1 MSFQKSELREEIFRL
16 SLPAVGE
23 MFLHLLLINADTLMI
38 GQLSASS
45 AALAAVG
52 LSKQISGI
60 MTIVL
65 FALATGTIA
74 LVSRYIGAKDYKSAS
89 KVANQSLLIG
99 FVLSTVILIIGVIFA
114 KDFLNLLG
122 AEPEVLKVGPG
133 YLKWIFASLLPS
145 GLMIIGGNI
154 IRGCGDTK
162 FPMIAT
168 AVMNGI
174 NILLNW
180 LLIFGVFFFPK
191 LGVMGAGLAT
201 FLARLAG
208 VTIILSVIVIKDLGV
223 NLKLKHIFSFDKITL
238 TKIFKIGIPS
248 GLERL
253 AFKGGQLVVIRVIA
267 ILGTVAVATR
277 QISLAIETFSTL
289 PSHGLSIAATTLV
302 GQKLGADSESEAETG
317 SLMANKFG
325 VLATIIMGIIFYL
338 FAEKLAGFYTDDP
351 KLIKEAAFSL
361 RILALAQPAKALNM
375 ILGGS
380 FRGAGDTKFPM
391 YLTFI
396 GVWGLAL
403 PLTYFLGVYF
413 SFGLAGVWWAMV
425 ADEWFRA
432 IVCIYRFRSEKWKQI
447 KIES

>member
-1 MSFQKSELREEIFRL
+1 MSGQSSELREEIFRL

-23 MFLHLLLINADTLMI
+23 MMLHLLLINADTLMI

-60 MTIVL
+60 TTILL
-65 FALATGTIA
+65 FAIATGTIA
-74 LVSRYIGAKDYKSAS
+74 LVSRYIGAKDYKSAT

-99 FVLSTVILIIGVIFA
+99 FVLSTAILIIGITFA
-114 KDFLNLLG
+114 EQFLQLLG
-122 AEPEVLKVGPG
+122 AEPEVLAVGTG
-133 YLKWIFASLLPS
+133 YLKLIFASLLPS

-154 IRGCGDTK
+154 VRGCGDTK

-168 AVMNGI
+168 AIMNII
-174 NILLNW
+174 NIFLNW
-180 LLIFGVFFFPK
+180 LLIFGIAFFPK
-191 LGVMGAGLAT
+191 LGILGAGIAT
-201 FLARLAG
+201 LFARLMG
-208 VTIILSVIVIKDLGV
+208 VIIILAVIKIKDLGV
-223 NLKLKHIFSFDKITL
+223 KLNLKHIFSFDKITL
-238 TKIFKIGIPS
+238 NKIFKIGIPS

-253 AFKGGQLVVIRVIA
+253 AFKGGQLVVVRVIA

-277 QISLAIETFSTL
+277 QISLAMETFSTL
-289 PSHGLSIAATTLV
+289 PSYGLSIAATTLV
-302 GQKLGADSESEAETG
+302 GQKLGADDDSEAQEG
-317 SLMANKFG
+317 SLLASKFG
-325 VLATIIMGIIFYL
+325 VLATIIMGLIFYF
-338 FAEKLAGFYTDDP
+338 FAERLAGFYTDDP
-351 KLIKEAAFSL
+351 QLIQEAAFSL

-396 GVWGLAL
+396 GVWLLAL

-432 IVCIYRFRSEKWKQI
+432 IVCIFRFQSGKWKQI
-447 KIES
+447 NIE

>member
-1 MSFQKSELREEIFRL
+1 MSVQNSELKEEIFRL

-23 MFLHLLLINADTLMI
+23 MLLHLLLINADTLMI

-60 MTIVL
+60 MTILL
-65 FALATGTIA
+65 FAIATGTIA
-74 LVSRYIGAKDYKSAS
+74 LVSRYIGAKDYKSAT

-99 FVLSTVILIIGVIFA
+99 FVLSTAILIIGITFA
-114 KDFLNLLG
+114 EQFLQLLG
-122 AEPEVLKVGPG
+122 AEPEVLAVGTG
-133 YLKWIFASLLPS
+133 YLKLIFASLLPS

-154 IRGCGDTK
+154 VRGCGDTK

-168 AVMNGI
+168 AIMNII
-174 NILLNW
+174 NIFLNW
-180 LLIFGVFFFPK
+180 LLIFGIAFFPK
-191 LGVMGAGLAT
+191 LGILGAGIAT
-201 FLARLAG
+201 LFARLMG
-208 VTIILSVIVIKDLGV
+208 VIIILAVIKIKDLGV
-223 NLKLKHIFSFDKITL
+223 KLNLKHIFSFDKITL
-238 TKIFKIGIPS
+238 NKIFKIGIPS

-253 AFKGGQLVVIRVIA
+253 AFKGGQLVVVRVIA

-289 PSHGLSIAATTLV
+289 PSYGLSIAATTLV
-302 GQKLGADSESEAETG
+302 GQKLGADDDSEAQAG
-317 SLMANKFG
+317 SLLASRFG
-325 VLATIIMGIIFYL
+325 VLATIIMGLIFYF
-338 FAEKLAGFYTDDP
+338 FAERLAGFYTDDSQ
-351 KLIKEAAFSL
+351 LIQEAAFSL

-403 PLTYFLGVYF
+403 PLTYLLGVQF
-413 SFGLAGVWWAMV
+413 SFGLAGIWWAMV

-432 IVCIYRFRSEKWKQI
+432 IVCITRFRSNKWKQVEI
-447 KIES
+447 K